1 MLVLGGEWLVRGA
14 ASLAAM
20 LKISPLVIGLTVVAF
35 GTSAPELGVS
45 LQAAFAGNAGVA
57 VGNVVGSNIINILVV
72 LGTAALV
79 TPLLVSSQLVRW
91 DVPLMVAAS
100 IGMWAAAADGVVA
113 AWEGAIMFAGLV
125 AYIAR
130 SVIRSRSEQKEV
142 AAEFEDYVVD
152 MVRRR
157 DIVISMVF
165 FVAGLIVLGIGS
177 RLLVDGATQVAKRF
191 GVTDLVIGLTVVAV
205 GTSLPEVVTSVV
217 ASVRGQ
223 RDIAVGNVV
232 GSNLFNI
239 LCVLGLTS
247 MASGWFGPAPSADA
261 TTPVVAGIPVDPAA
275 VSVDIPIMVAVA
287 VLCLPIFWTSYL
299 IRRWEAT
306 MFLAYYAAYTTFLYA
321 TATAAAWRDG
331 FVRVVAIAIPLTLV
345 PIVISVVRFGGRA
358 RKPPEEKA

>member
-45 LQAAFAGNAGVA
+45 LQAALAGNAGVA

-100 IGMWAAAADGVVA
+100 IGMWAAAADGEVA
-113 AWEGAIMFAGLV
+113 AWEGAIMFAGLI

-130 SVIRSRSEQKEV
+130 SVIKSRSEQKEV

-157 DIVISMVF
+157 DIVISVLF
-165 FVAGLIVLGIGS
+165 FVGGLVVLGIGS
-177 RLLVDGATQVAKRF
+177 RLLVDGATSVAKRF
-191 GVTDLVIGLTVVAV
+191 GVSDLVIGLTVVAV

-217 ASVRGQ
+217 ASMRGQ

-247 MASGWFGPAPSADA
+247 MAAGWLGPALPRDVPTPS
-261 TTPVVAGIPVDPAA
+261 GIPVDPAA

-299 IRRWEAT
+299 IRRWEAV
-306 MFLAYYAAYTTFLYA
+306 MFLAYYAAYTTFLFA
-321 TATAAAWRDG
+321 TATAASWRSD
-331 FVRVVAIAIPLTLV
+331 FVRVIAIAIPLTLI
-345 PIVISVVRFGGRA
+345 PIVVSVVRFGGKS
-358 RKPPEEKA
+358 RKPPAEPA